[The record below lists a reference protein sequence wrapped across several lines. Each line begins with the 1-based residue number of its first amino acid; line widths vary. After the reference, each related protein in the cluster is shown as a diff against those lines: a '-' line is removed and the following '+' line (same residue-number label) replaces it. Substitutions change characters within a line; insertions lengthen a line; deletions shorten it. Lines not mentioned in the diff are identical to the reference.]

1 MGVWVACE
9 CRPVEQPANLMDDLL
24 GLSTASA
31 SAPAASDPF
40 ASDLSG
46 VMNILDTMSKPSASA
61 SVGASASTSADPMD
75 FTGLMAG
82 SAGSAGSSDN
92 VIDYG
97 APAPAAT
104 EAPVEEAPAGEREE
118 AM

>member
-1 MGVWVACE
+1 MGVWVVCE

-61 SVGASASTSADPMD
+61 SVDPMD

-97 APAPAAT
+97 APAPVAT
-104 EAPVEEAPAGEREE
+104 EAPVEEAPTGEREE

>member
-61 SVGASASTSADPMD
+61 SADPMD

-82 SAGSAGSSDN
+82 SAGSSEN

-97 APAPAAT
+97 APAPVAT
-104 EAPVEEAPAGEREE
+104 EAPVEEAPTGEREE

>member
-61 SVGASASTSADPMD
+61 SVDPMD
-75 FTGLMAG
+75 FTGLMGSSAG
-82 SAGSAGSSDN
+82 SAGSASSAEN

-97 APAPAAT
+97 APAPVAT

>member
-61 SVGASASTSADPMD
+61 SVDPMD
-75 FTGLMAG
+75 FTGLMG
-82 SAGSAGSSDN
+82 SSAGSSGSVGSSEN

-97 APAPAAT
+97 APAPVAT
-104 EAPVEEAPAGEREE
+104 ETPVEEAPAGEREE

>member
-1 MGVWVACE
+1 
-9 CRPVEQPANLMDDLL
+9 MDDLL

-61 SVGASASTSADPMD
+61 SVDPMD
-75 FTGLMAG
+75 FTGLMGSSAS
-82 SAGSAGSSDN
+82 SAGSAGSSEN

-97 APAPAAT
+97 APAPVAT

>member
-1 MGVWVACE
+1 MWVACE

-61 SVGASASTSADPMD
+61 SVDPMD

-97 APAPAAT
+97 ATAPVAT
-104 EAPVEEAPAGEREE
+104 ETPVEEAPAGEREE

>member
-46 VMNILDTMSKPSASA
+46 VMNILDTMSKPSAA
-61 SVGASASTSADPMD
+61 ASADPMD
-75 FTGLMAG
+75 FTGLMG
-82 SAGSAGSSDN
+82 SSAGSAGSSDN

-97 APAPAAT
+97 APAPVAT
-104 EAPVEEAPAGEREE
+104 EAPVEEAPTGEREE

>member
-61 SVGASASTSADPMD
+61 SADPMD

-82 SAGSAGSSDN
+82 SAGSAEN

-97 APAPAAT
+97 APAPVAT

>member
-61 SVGASASTSADPMD
+61 SVDPMD
-75 FTGLMAG
+75 FTGLMGSSAG
-82 SAGSAGSSDN
+82 SAGSAGSSEN

-97 APAPAAT
+97 APAPVAT
-104 EAPVEEAPAGEREE
+104 EAPVEEAPAGEREG
-118 AM
+118 AV

>member
-61 SVGASASTSADPMD
+61 SVDPMD
-75 FTGLMAG
+75 FTGLMGSSVG

-97 APAPAAT
+97 APAPVAT

>member
-46 VMNILDTMSKPSASA
+46 VMNIPSASA
-61 SVGASASTSADPMD
+61 SVDPMD
-75 FTGLMAG
+75 FTGLMGSSVG
-82 SAGSAGSSDN
+82 SAGSAGSAEN

-97 APAPAAT
+97 APAPVVE

-118 AM
+118 VM

>member
-61 SVGASASTSADPMD
+61 SADPMD
-75 FTGLMAG
+75 FTGLMGSSVG
-82 SAGSAGSSDN
+82 SAGSAGSAEN

-97 APAPAAT
+97 ATAPVVE

>member
-61 SVGASASTSADPMD
+61 SVDPMD
-75 FTGLMAG
+75 FTGLM
-82 SAGSAGSSDN
+82 AGSAGSSDN

-97 APAPAAT
+97 APAPVAT

-118 AM
+118 VM

>member
-46 VMNILDTMSKPSASA
+46 VMNILDTMSKPSATA
-61 SVGASASTSADPMD
+61 SADPMD
-75 FTGLMAG
+75 FTGLVG
-82 SAGSAGSSDN
+82 SSAGSAGSVGSSDN
-92 VIDYG
+92 GIDYG
-97 APAPAAT
+97 APAPVAT

>member
-61 SVGASASTSADPMD
+61 SVDPMD

-97 APAPAAT
+97 APAPVAT
-104 EAPVEEAPAGEREE
+104 ETPVEEAPAGEREE

>member
-1 MGVWVACE
+1 MWVACE

-61 SVGASASTSADPMD
+61 SVDPMD

-97 APAPAAT
+97 APAPVAT

-118 AM
+118 VM

>member
-61 SVGASASTSADPMD
+61 SADPMD
-75 FTGLMAG
+75 FTGLMGG
-82 SAGSAGSSDN
+82 SVSSAGSSEN

-97 APAPAAT
+97 APAPVAT

>member
-61 SVGASASTSADPMD
+61 SANPMD
-75 FTGLMAG
+75 FTGLMG
-82 SAGSAGSSDN
+82 SSVGSSDN

-118 AM
+118 VM

>member
-61 SVGASASTSADPMD
+61 SASADPMD

-82 SAGSAGSSDN
+82 SVGSAGSSEN

-97 APAPAAT
+97 APAPVAT
-104 EAPVEEAPAGEREE
+104 ETPVEEAPAGEREE
-118 AM
+118 VM

>member
-61 SVGASASTSADPMD
+61 SVDPMD

-82 SAGSAGSSDN
+82 SMGSAGSSEN

-97 APAPAAT
+97 APASVAT

>member
-46 VMNILDTMSKPSASA
+46 VMNILDTMSKPSATA
-61 SVGASASTSADPMD
+61 SADPMD
-75 FTGLMAG
+75 FTGLVAG
-82 SAGSAGSSDN
+82 SAGSVGSSDN
-92 VIDYG
+92 GIDYG
-97 APAPAAT
+97 APAPVVE

>member
-46 VMNILDTMSKPSASA
+46 VMNILDTMSKPSAA
-61 SVGASASTSADPMD
+61 ASADPMD
-75 FTGLMAG
+75 FTGLMG
-82 SAGSAGSSDN
+82 SSAGSAGSSDN

-97 APAPAAT
+97 APAPVAT
-104 EAPVEEAPAGEREE
+104 EAPVEEAPTGEREE
-118 AM
+118 VM

>member
-24 GLSTASA
+24 GLSTASP
-31 SAPAASDPF
+31 SAPAAGDPF

-61 SVGASASTSADPMD
+61 SVDPMD
-75 FTGLMAG
+75 FTGLMGGSVG
-82 SAGSAGSSDN
+82 SAGSASSAEN

-97 APAPAAT
+97 APAPVAT

-118 AM
+118 VM

>member
-61 SVGASASTSADPMD
+61 SADPMD

-97 APAPAAT
+97 APAPAAP

-118 AM
+118 VM

>member
-1 MGVWVACE
+1 MRVWVACE

-61 SVGASASTSADPMD
+61 SVDPMD
-75 FTGLMAG
+75 FTGLMGSSAG
-82 SAGSAGSSDN
+82 SAGSAGSSEN

-97 APAPAAT
+97 APAPVAT

-118 AM
+118 VM

>member
-61 SVGASASTSADPMD
+61 SADPMD
-75 FTGLMAG
+75 FTGLMG
-82 SAGSAGSSDN
+82 SSAGSAGSSDN

-118 AM
+118 VM

>member
-1 MGVWVACE
+1 
-9 CRPVEQPANLMDDLL
+9 MDDLL

-61 SVGASASTSADPMD
+61 SADPMD

-82 SAGSAGSSDN
+82 SAGSAGSSEN

-97 APAPAAT
+97 APAPVAT
-104 EAPVEEAPAGEREE
+104 EEAPVEEAPAGEREE

>member
-61 SVGASASTSADPMD
+61 SADPMD

-97 APAPAAT
+97 APAPVAT

>member
-61 SVGASASTSADPMD
+61 SVDPMD
-75 FTGLMAG
+75 FTGLMG
-82 SAGSAGSSDN
+82 SSVGSSDN

-97 APAPAAT
+97 APAPVAT

-118 AM
+118 VM

>member
-61 SVGASASTSADPMD
+61 SVDPMD
-75 FTGLMAG
+75 FTGLMGSSAG
-82 SAGSAGSSDN
+82 SAGSAEN

-97 APAPAAT
+97 APAPVAT

-118 AM
+118 VM

>member
-61 SVGASASTSADPMD
+61 SVDPMD
-75 FTGLMAG
+75 FTGLMG
-82 SAGSAGSSDN
+82 SSVGSAGSSDN

-97 APAPAAT
+97 APAPVAT

>member
-1 MGVWVACE
+1 
-9 CRPVEQPANLMDDLL
+9 MDDLL

-61 SVGASASTSADPMD
+61 SVDPMD

-118 AM
+118 VM

>member
-46 VMNILDTMSKPSASA
+46 VMNILDTMSKPSAA
-61 SVGASASTSADPMD
+61 ASADPMD
-75 FTGLMAG
+75 FTGLMG
-82 SAGSAGSSDN
+82 SSAGSAGSSDN

-118 AM
+118 VM

>member
-61 SVGASASTSADPMD
+61 SADPMD

-82 SAGSAGSSDN
+82 SAGSAGSLEN

-97 APAPAAT
+97 APAPVAT
-104 EAPVEEAPAGEREE
+104 ETPVEEAPAGEREE
-118 AM
+118 VM

>member
-61 SVGASASTSADPMD
+61 SVDPMD
-75 FTGLMAG
+75 FTGLMG
-82 SAGSAGSSDN
+82 SSAGSAGSSEN

-97 APAPAAT
+97 APAPVAT
-104 EAPVEEAPAGEREE
+104 EEAAVEEAPAGEREE
-118 AM
+118 VM

>member
-46 VMNILDTMSKPSASA
+46 VMNILDTMSKPSATA
-61 SVGASASTSADPMD
+61 SADPMD
-75 FTGLMAG
+75 FTGLMGSSAG
-82 SAGSAGSSDN
+82 SAGSAGSAEN

-97 APAPAAT
+97 APAPVAT

>member
-61 SVGASASTSADPMD
+61 SADPMD

-82 SAGSAGSSDN
+82 SASSAGSSEN

-97 APAPAAT
+97 APAPVAT

>member
-61 SVGASASTSADPMD
+61 SVDPMD

-118 AM
+118 VM

>member
-46 VMNILDTMSKPSASA
+46 VMNFLDTMSKPSASA
-61 SVGASASTSADPMD
+61 SVDPMD
-75 FTGLMAG
+75 FTGLMG
-82 SAGSAGSSDN
+82 SSAGSSGSSDN

-104 EAPVEEAPAGEREE
+104 KAPVEEAPAGEREE
-118 AM
+118 VM

>member
-1 MGVWVACE
+1 MGVWMACE

-61 SVGASASTSADPMD
+61 SVDPMD

-97 APAPAAT
+97 APAPVAT